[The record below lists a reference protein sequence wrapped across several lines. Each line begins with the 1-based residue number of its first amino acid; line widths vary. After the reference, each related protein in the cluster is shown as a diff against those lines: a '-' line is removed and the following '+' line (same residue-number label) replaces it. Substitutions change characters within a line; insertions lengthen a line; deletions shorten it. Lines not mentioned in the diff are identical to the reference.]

1 MFGETYDSGGLH
13 MTARRA
19 RSGVALA
26 IAALVCACL
35 AGTAAARVDAHGAKA
50 ATAVKVAFIYSKT
63 GGLSAFGQE
72 EYDGFQAGLAYTKG
86 KCGNYT
92 ISPTYVDDATDPAT
106 AVNAFKSA
114 VGQGIKIVAGTASSG
129 IALQLAPLAAQNSV
143 LYIAGASAADA
154 ITGVNRNTFRA
165 GRQTLQDVLDAA
177 NIFPP
182 KSTGKK
188 VEVFAEDTAFGA
200 GNVAAVQQIFG
211 SKGHTVA
218 KILSPFGAADLT
230 PYAQQLK
237 NSGADAAFV
246 AWANTTNSTAM
257 WQALQQQG
265 VPKQTTII
273 TGLANREAYDAIGPL
288 VQGVTLISHYVY
300 QAPKNAVNTYMTKWL
315 AKNKLGVPNIFT
327 PDGFVTAQMICQ
339 ALKKGGT
346 DTSKQISA
354 LEGYQF
360 LAPKGKQRIR
370 PQDHAMLQPMFQVQ
384 LVPGNGGHYNVKV
397 LKTISA
403 GNVQPPVTPFK

>member
-1 MFGETYDSGGLH
+1 
-13 MTARRA
+13 MTGRWTRGALFL
-19 RSGVALA
+19 GVAAL
-26 IAALVCACL
+26 IAAAL
-35 AGTAAARVDAHGAKA
+35 ASTAAARVDARGSAR
-50 ATAVKVAFIYSKT
+50 ATSVNVAFIYPKT
-63 GGLSAFGQE
+63 GGLAAFGQE
-72 EYDGFQAGLAYTKG
+72 EFDGFRAGLAYTQG
-86 KCGNYT
+86 KCGGYT
-92 ISPTYVDDATDPAT
+92 INPTYIDDATDAAT
-106 AVNAFKSA
+106 AITAFKNA
-114 VGQGIKIVAGTASSG
+114 VGQGTKIIAGTGSSG
-129 IALQLAPLAAQNSV
+129 IALQLGPLAAQNNV
-143 LYIAGASAADA
+143 LYISGAAASDA
-154 ITGVNRNTFRA
+154 ITGLNRNTFRA
-165 GRQTLQDVLDAA
+165 GRQTLQDVEDAA
-177 NIFPP
+177 GIFPP

-188 VEVFAEDTAFGA
+188 VVVFAEDTAFGQ
-200 GNVAAVQQIFG
+200 GNVSAVQLIFG
-211 SKGHTVA
+211 TGKGHTVT

-237 NSGADAAFV
+237 NANADAAFV
-246 AWANTTNSTAM
+246 AWANTTNSAAM

-273 TGLANREAYDAIGPL
+273 TGLANREVYDALGPL

-300 QAPKNAVNTYMTKWL
+300 QAPRNAVNTYMTKWL

-346 DTSKQISA
+346 DTAKQISA
-354 LEGYQF
+354 LEGWQF

-384 LVPGNGGHYNVKV
+384 LLPNGKGHFAVKV
-397 LKTISA
+397 LKTVSA